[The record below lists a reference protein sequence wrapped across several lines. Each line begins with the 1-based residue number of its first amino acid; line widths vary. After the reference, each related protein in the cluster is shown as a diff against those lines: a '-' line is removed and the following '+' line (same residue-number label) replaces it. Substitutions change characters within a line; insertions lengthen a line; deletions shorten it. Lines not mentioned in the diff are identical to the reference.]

1 MASIADRIS
10 KLEAELA
17 QLKVTQAE
25 VGGEKKASKRAN
37 LDRLQ
42 EGKAHTLEA
51 KGKIGGEFTITE
63 NPKLLADRLAVYDR
77 VQVAY
82 AERIAQK
89 PKNPIKITMP
99 DGSVKDGVS
108 WETTPMDIAKQISNS
123 LAKKIIVAEVKYTG
137 ERYEQEVICVVE
149 GLDDD
154 SNELE
159 TKDQE
164 TELYDLL
171 RPLEGDCTLR
181 LLTFDD
187 ELGKMVFWHSS
198 AHVLGESIER
208 KFGGHLTI
216 GPPIKGG
223 FYYDVYCG
231 SEVCTEESWYPKI
244 DSEIKKIVSE
254 KQSFQRLVVTKE
266 EALEMFDHNVFKR
279 EIIRTKVPDG
289 TRTTVYRNGPFV
301 DLCLGP
307 HIPNT
312 SMIKAM
318 KVHKHSATYW
328 MGDADADSLQ
338 RLYGVAFPDK
348 KAMKKWEADM
358 ELRKKNDHRKVGTAQ
373 ELFFFHEL
381 SPGSCFFMPHGARI
395 YNKLVEYIKTEYWI
409 RGYQEVVTP
418 NIFSTDLWKI
428 SGHYEHYRD
437 DMFLFNTADKEE
449 YAMKPMNCPG
459 HCLVFRHR
467 QRSYRELPMRMA
479 DFGVLH
485 RNELKGALTG
495 LTRVRRFQQDDAH
508 IFCRVDQI
516 MDEVIGALEFMKS
529 VYGIMG
535 MRFKLERSTR
545 PKKAIGIDTEDGR
558 KRWDVAEDALAKAL
572 DKFAG
577 PGNWRDN
584 PGDGA
589 FYGPF
594 LDLVQIKSPSPHF

>member
-1 MASIADRIS
+1 MN
-10 KLEAELA
+10 
-17 QLKVTQAE
+17 
-25 VGGEKKASKRAN
+25 KKKFAPSTLLRTT
-37 LDRLQ
+37 RL
-42 EGKAHTLEA
+42 
-51 KGKIGGEFTITE
+51 
-63 NPKLLADRLAVYDR
+63 
-77 VQVAY
+77 
-82 AERIAQK
+82 
-89 PKNPIKITMP
+89 
-99 DGSVKDGVS
+99 
-108 WETTPMDIAKQISNS
+108 WNS
-123 LAKKIIVAEVKYTG
+123 REYNG
-137 ERYEQEVICVVE
+137 
-149 GLDDD
+149 
-154 SNELE
+154 
-159 TKDQE
+159 
-164 TELYDLL
+164 ELYDLL
-171 RPLEGDCTLR
+171 RPLEGDCKLR

-187 ELGKMVFWHSS
+187 DLGKLVFWHSS
-198 AHVLGESIER
+198 AHVLGQSIER

-223 FYYDVYCG
+223 FYYDCYCG
-231 SEVCTEESWYPKI
+231 SEVCTEDTWYSKL
-244 DSEIKKIVSE
+244 DNQIKKIVSE
-254 KQSFQRLVVTKE
+254 KQPFQRLVVTKE

-279 EIIRTKVPDG
+279 ELIRTKVPEG

-307 HIPNT
+307 HVPNT

-318 KVHKHSATYW
+318 KVYKHSATYW
-328 MGDADADSLQ
+328 MGDAEADSLQ
-338 RLYGVAFPDK
+338 RVYGVSFPDK
-348 KAMKKWEADM
+348 KALKKWEADM
-358 ELRKKNDHRKVGTAQ
+358 ELRKKNDHRRVGTAQ

-395 YNKLVEYIKTEYWI
+395 YNKLVDYIKSEYWT

-467 QRSYRELPMRMA
+467 QRSYRELPIRMA

-516 MDEVIGALEFMKS
+516 MDEVLGALDFMQS
-529 VYGIMG
+529 VYGVMG

-545 PKKAIGIDTEDGR
+545 PKKAIGSILKTAENDGMLR
-558 KRWDVAEDALAKAL
+558 KTLAKAL
-572 DKFAG
+572 DKFTG
-577 PGNWRDN
+577 PGNWRIIQ
-584 PGDGA
+584 GTGILRA
-589 FYGPF
+589 
-594 LDLVQIKSPSPHF
+594 